1 MNRTLLILQHFLIR
15 AANDSTDRFFYIGK
29 MSLVFLV
36 YQIVESS
43 RTAIFTVVDPTSNP
57 T

>member
-36 YQIVESS
+36 YQIVVIIQN
-43 RTAIFTVVDPTSNP
+43 RDFTVVDPTSNP